1 MLAIGS
7 SRKLRAIESE
17 GNSKLRTRG
26 RTDKTSSSLRRRLAL
41 LFYIFDKKS
50 NRSIVR
56 ALEQIRRRSK
66 ITLSI
71 GINQQR
77 RQRKII
83 NADRAAISSIAA
95 YQARRGSRIYHHA
108 TVDNSINLETSVR
121 DAFINNENLKAI
133 CLDMEKAHDIVGRT
147 RVIAVTD
154 NPLHLIRNFLT
165 EEGAKVRE
173 KNMPC
178 ICPEIE
184 NHIARDSVIS
194 VTSFLREKLM
204 ILASRSEIFRS
215 YCHLLVSV
223 RHAAALSSTLG
234 AST

>member
-1 MLAIGS
+1 M
-7 SRKLRAIESE
+7 
-17 GNSKLRTRG
+17 
-26 RTDKTSSSLRRRLAL
+26 
-41 LFYIFDKKS
+41 
-50 NRSIVR
+50 
-56 ALEQIRRRSK
+56 EQIRRRSK

-83 NADRAAISSIAA
+83 NADLAAISSIAT
-95 YQARRGSRIYHHA
+95 YQARRGSRIYRHA

-133 CLDMEKAHDIVGRT
+133 CLDMEKAHDIVRRT

-173 KNMPC
+173 KNMLC